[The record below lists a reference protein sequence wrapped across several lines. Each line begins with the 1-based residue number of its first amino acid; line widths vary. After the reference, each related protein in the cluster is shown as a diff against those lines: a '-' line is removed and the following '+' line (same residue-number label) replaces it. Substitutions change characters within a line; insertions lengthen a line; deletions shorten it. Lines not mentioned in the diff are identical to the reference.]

1 MWCES
6 IPFFWE
12 RKKQQI
18 FLIYSATFSSKL
30 VIHKK
35 WLMMTTIHDGDDD
48 ADDDADDDY
57 PNELSG

>member
-1 MWCES
+1 MNLFLS
-6 IPFFWE
+6 FE
-12 RKKQQI
+12 REKKQPI

-35 WLMMTTIHDGDDD
+35 MLMMTTIHDGDDD